1 MPVAFGVGGM
11 VLHLGYTRVIKC
23 NYKGLH
29 QRMHRKSILLISY
42 TYRRSY
48 SGHVSDA
55 SGKIKEHIKQLWS
68 EY

>member
-1 MPVAFGVGGM
+1 MPVAFRVGGM
-11 VLHLGYTRVIKC
+11 VLHLGHTRAIKC
-23 NYKGLH
+23 NPKDLH

-42 TYRRSY
+42 TY